1 MKKVVGLLLGIALLA
16 VCFVNRTLLMNPWR
30 DATNKSWR
38 GFHSGQ
44 TYVYDLR
51 MESLS
56 SFDMGRMVLPTDPN
70 VRSHVPRS
78 NFAVTIESGKLFVE
92 VLTKNASG
100 MELSFR
106 LDVAAVHVDS
116 PLVNLQGMESL
127 KSELHTPFLAD
138 LAESGEIR
146 SFYFGKAQ
154 TILTQNLLRQIV
166 QHFIPADAEGERWED
181 SAQGQS
187 FVLYEQDARG
197 TVKKI
202 FQDHRMKGSL
212 VQPTISGSFQYD
224 FDVQSGTI
232 ESVAGERTI
241 RAVKDGNLHFD
252 DTLKLTLTFSKAVP
266 SQRNW
271 VSSWQMRIQG
281 QKSYADAREQLEMLE
296 AEMNR
301 KLVAGQA
308 FSDLVGELKA
318 DASRVSAAD
327 QVDMYRKLKAHL
339 ALNPD
344 LIDDFKDLIQEFG
357 SSDPRADML
366 VTLLATH
373 GSDAAQEALVDLMG
387 DSLEDLQGLR
397 NIGLH
402 LSLVDRPSEET
413 LEFFAEQL
421 QDLDVQSPAFELM
434 VQLAGSVI
442 YSDNQPDLGKS
453 IYNILEAQFEN
464 PGSSALYSA
473 AVIGLGN
480 SGHSQNWDKASAL
493 LQAGGA
499 DQRNQG
505 LALLRLVQGQYA
517 AEVETVFLNALST
530 DAEQANRRDAA
541 AYLGQRKVSSAAL
554 PVLSQ
559 AFLNEKDPSVSMNI
573 LDAIA
578 RRPEDPKMA
587 ADALK
592 ELNQQCGAPE
602 TCSKAEA
609 LLLSL
614 LSS

>member
-1 MKKVVGLLLGIALLA
+1 
-16 VCFVNRTLLMNPWR
+16 
-30 DATNKSWR
+30 
-38 GFHSGQ
+38 
-44 TYVYDLR
+44 
-51 MESLS
+51 
-56 SFDMGRMVLPTDPN
+56 
-70 VRSHVPRS
+70 
-78 NFAVTIESGKLFVE
+78 
-92 VLTKNASG
+92 
-100 MELSFR
+100 
-106 LDVAAVHVDS
+106 
-116 PLVNLQGMESL
+116 
-127 KSELHTPFLAD
+127 
-138 LAESGEIR
+138 
-146 SFYFGKAQ
+146 
-154 TILTQNLLRQIV
+154 
-166 QHFIPADAEGERWED
+166 
-181 SAQGQS
+181 
-187 FVLYEQDARG
+187 
-197 TVKKI
+197 
-202 FQDHRMKGSL
+202 
-212 VQPTISGSFQYD
+212 
-224 FDVQSGTI
+224 
-232 ESVAGERTI
+232 
-241 RAVKDGNLHFD
+241 
-252 DTLKLTLTFSKAVP
+252 
-266 SQRNW
+266 
-271 VSSWQMRIQG
+271 
-281 QKSYADAREQLEMLE
+281 
-296 AEMNR
+296 
-301 KLVAGQA
+301 
-308 FSDLVGELKA
+308 
-318 DASRVSAAD
+318 
-327 QVDMYRKLKAHL
+327 
-339 ALNPD
+339 
-344 LIDDFKDLIQEFG
+344 
-357 SSDPRADML
+357 
-366 VTLLATH
+366 
-373 GSDAAQEALVDLMG
+373 
-387 DSLEDLQGLR
+387 
-397 NIGLH
+397 
-402 LSLVDRPSEET
+402 
-413 LEFFAEQL
+413 
-421 QDLDVQSPAFELM
+421 
-434 VQLAGSVI
+434 VI